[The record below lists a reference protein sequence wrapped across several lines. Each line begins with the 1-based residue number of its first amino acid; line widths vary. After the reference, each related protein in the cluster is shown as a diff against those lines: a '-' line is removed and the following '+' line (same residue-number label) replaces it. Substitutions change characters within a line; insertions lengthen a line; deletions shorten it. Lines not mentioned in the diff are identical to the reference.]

1 MEIFIIVVRILT
13 IASILYTFFRINKL
27 LESQAELNKLQSDIH
42 EHQLEWNNI
51 VNEKLKR
58 LEKKN
63 G

>member
-1 MEIFIIVVRILT
+1 MEIFISVVRILT
-13 IASILYTFFRINKL
+13 MASILYTFFRINKL

-63 G
+63 E